1 MSKTAQRG
9 ETVGIVE
16 PRTLKLQLPPAGF
29 QFEKGGALLEIEVAY
44 ECCGTLAPD
53 RNNVIY
59 VCHALTGD
67 AHVAGIRPGQT
78 EPSGWWEGMI
88 GNGRGI
94 DTRHYYVICA
104 NMLGGCKG
112 TTGPS
117 SINPA
122 TGKPYGSAFPAM
134 TVGDIVTVQRL
145 FLQQLGFEKLAAVV
159 GGSFGGMQALEWAI
173 RFPDA
178 VARSLVIAAAASLN
192 TQALAFDIIGRQSI
206 VGDDDWQ
213 QGDYYNSGRKPAHG
227 LAQARKLAHITY
239 LSQQMMDDKFG
250 RDKRPEWVNA
260 DADFHDEL
268 RRNFRTYFQVE
279 SYLEHQGE
287 KFVERFD
294 ANSYLHITRAM
305 DEYDVVEKF
314 NSLEAAFHNVKARML
329 VVALSGD
336 WLFMP
341 EQSEDIV
348 KALLGEHKRVTY
360 CHLNAT
366 AGHDAFLTHV
376 EELQDVVRA
385 FLPWVGL
392 PMSSGAKEVR
402 TRSDAEYDAI
412 LAMVPPKSRVLDLG
426 CGDGALLSRL
436 EREKNASGT
445 GVEIDVQR
453 VIRAT
458 DLGHDVLL
466 EDIDDGLA
474 LVPDN
479 TFDVAVLSETLQA
492 MRRPRFVL
500 RQILRVA
507 REAVVTFPNFGYVAV
522 RAQLLL
528 SGRMPKAEQLPFEWY
543 DTPNIHLFTL
553 HDFLELC
560 RVEDIAVKEVRV
572 LPGGVC
578 SRILLA
584 LGARNLGAE
593 RVVVRIA
600 RKTEQP

>member
-1 MSKTAQRG
+1 
-9 ETVGIVE
+9 
-16 PRTLKLQLPPAGF
+16 
-29 QFEKGGALLEIEVAY
+29 
-44 ECCGTLAPD
+44 
-53 RNNVIY
+53 
-59 VCHALTGD
+59 
-67 AHVAGIRPGQT
+67 
-78 EPSGWWEGMI
+78 
-88 GNGRGI
+88 
-94 DTRHYYVICA
+94 
-104 NMLGGCKG
+104 
-112 TTGPS
+112 
-117 SINPA
+117 
-122 TGKPYGSAFPAM
+122 
-134 TVGDIVTVQRL
+134 
-145 FLQQLGFEKLAAVV
+145 
-159 GGSFGGMQALEWAI
+159 
-173 RFPDA
+173 
-178 VARSLVIAAAASLN
+178 
-192 TQALAFDIIGRQSI
+192 
-206 VGDDDWQ
+206 
-213 QGDYYNSGRKPAHG
+213 
-227 LAQARKLAHITY
+227 
-239 LSQQMMDDKFG
+239 
-250 RDKRPEWVNA
+250 
-260 DADFHDEL
+260 
-268 RRNFRTYFQVE
+268 
-279 SYLEHQGE
+279 
-287 KFVERFD
+287 
-294 ANSYLHITRAM
+294 
-305 DEYDVVEKF
+305 
-314 NSLEAAFHNVKARML
+314 ML